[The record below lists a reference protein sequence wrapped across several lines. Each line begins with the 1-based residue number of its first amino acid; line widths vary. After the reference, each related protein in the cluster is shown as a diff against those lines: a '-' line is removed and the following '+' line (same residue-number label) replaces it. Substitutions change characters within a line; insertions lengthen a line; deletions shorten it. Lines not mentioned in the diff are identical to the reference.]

1 MKAAT
6 LNSGPPG
13 HNQSAPQ
20 EVKLARQLK
29 ELGFLAE
36 YRMIATLQR
45 PFEFIF
51 WALEQRKGKLA
62 DKLAN
67 EDMGQP

>member
-1 MKAAT
+1 
-6 LNSGPPG
+6 
-13 HNQSAPQ
+13 
-20 EVKLARQLK
+20 
-29 ELGFLAE
+29 
-36 YRMIATLQR
+36 MIATLQR

-67 EDMGQP
+67 RRLKA

>member
-1 MKAAT
+1 MSAQALNT
-6 LNSGPPG
+6 LNTRAGPKRKRRLL
-13 HNQSAPQ
+13 QRRSQ
-20 EVKLARQLK
+20 KLRLR
-29 ELGFLAE
+29 AE

-51 WALEQRKGKLA
+51 WALEQRKGRLA